1 MNILAQIIGI
11 SAVVFYLLSYQ
22 CKRRRNII
30 VVNIISRILY
40 VVQYVLLGAF
50 VGAALDFSGM
60 IASFAAEKK
69 DKFINKRFGK
79 VIPYVMAVL
88 LVAVGL
94 SVYENV
100 FSILAICGIL
110 LETTAFWITNE
121 TKIRIVSFLAAP
133 FWLVYNIVNQAYGSA
148 IGCVLAMVSIAI
160 AMVRYDLRGKKN
172 G

>member
-22 CKRRRNII
+22 CKRRSNII

-40 VVQYVLLGAF
+40 VVQYILLGAF

-60 IASFAAEKK
+60 ITSFAAEKK
-69 DKFINKRFGK
+69 DRFINKRFGK
-79 VIPYVMAVL
+79 AIPYIFAIL

-110 LETTAFWITNE
+110 LETTAFWMTNE
-121 TKIRIVSFLAAP
+121 KKIRIVSFLAAP

-148 IGCVLAMVSIAI
+148 IGSVLAMVSIAI